1 MIRLRQIEMIEIRM
15 PLVEPFQISSGTQS
29 DRRIF
34 LLKVTDH
41 DRHEVWAECVAT
53 ELPTYTYETI
63 DAAWIAIREWVAP
76 RVLGSEFKDP
86 REVHPVLEKN
96 FHGNNMAKAGIE
108 MACWGLAAT
117 IKGVALAKLIN
128 GTRAKIPTGISIGI
142 QASPDALAEKA
153 KKVAKEGYRKLK
165 LKIKPGMDVEFV
177 KAVRTALPDAPLMA
191 DANNAYTLDDAATL
205 AKLDQFGLIM
215 LEQPLDWQDFVR
227 HAELQKRLKTPICL
241 DESISNVD
249 RAQDMITL
257 KAGKIINIKP
267 GRVGGFRQA
276 IAIHDLCQQNGIP
289 VWCGGMLES
298 GIGRAYNV
306 ALASLPNFSLPG
318 DVSPSARYWEK
329 DIVAPQWTMDQ
340 GGMVTVPTAAGIGVR
355 VDADR
360 IDNLAVRRETVK

>member
-1 MIRLRQIEMIEIRM
+1 MIRIQQIDLVEIRM

-29 DRRIF
+29 NRRIF
-34 LLKVTDH
+34 LLRVADGDGH
-41 DRHEVWAECVAT
+41 QVWAECVAT

-76 RVLGSEFKDP
+76 RVLGVEFKDP
-86 REVHPVLEKN
+86 ADLHPVLEKN
-96 FHGNNMAKAGIE
+96 FRGNNMAKAGVE
-108 MACWGLAAT
+108 MGAWGLTAT
-117 IKGVALAKLIN
+117 IKGIALSKLIG
-128 GTRAKIPTGISIGI
+128 GTRESIPTGISIGI
-142 QASPDALAEKA
+142 QSSPDALVEKA
-153 KKVAKEGYRKLK
+153 RAAAKAGYRKIK
-165 LKIKPGMDVEFV
+165 LKIKPGMDVSFV

-205 AKLDQFGLIM
+205 AKLDDFKLIM

-227 HAELQKRLKTPICL
+227 HAELQKRLKTPLCL

-257 KAGKIINIKP
+257 KAGRIINIKP

-276 IAIHDLCQQNGIP
+276 IAIHDLCQKNGIP

-318 DVSPSARYWEK
+318 DLSPSARYWEK
-329 DIVAPQWTMDQ
+329 DIVSPEWTMSSE
-340 GGMVTVPTAAGIGVR
+340 GMVTVPTGPGIGVT
-355 VDADR
+355 VDVDR
-360 IDNLAVRRETVK
+360 IDNLAVRRETVR

>member
-1 MIRLRQIEMIEIRM
+1 MIRIKQIELVEIRM

-29 DRRIF
+29 NRRIF
-34 LLKVTDH
+34 LLRISDG
-41 DRHEVWAECVAT
+41 RHEVWAECVAT
-53 ELPTYTYETI
+53 EAPTYTWETI
-63 DAAWIAIREWVAP
+63 DGAWIAIRDFVAP
-76 RVLGSEFKDP
+76 RVLGVEFKDP

-96 FHGNNMAKAGIE
+96 FRGHNMAKASVE
-108 MACWGLAAT
+108 MGAWALAAT
-117 IKGVALAKLIN
+117 IKGIALHKLIN

-142 QASPDALAEKA
+142 QASPEALVEKA
-153 KKVAKEGYRKLK
+153 KKAAKEGYRKLK

-191 DANNAYTLDDAATL
+191 DANNAYTLDQADTL

-227 HAELQKRLKTPICL
+227 HVELQKRMKTPICL

-257 KAGKIINIKP
+257 RAGKIINIKP

-276 IAIHDLCQQNGIP
+276 IAIHDLCEKNGIP

-318 DVSPSARYWEK
+318 DVSPSARYWAK
-329 DIVAPQWTMDQ
+329 DIVTPEWSMDRE
-340 GGMVTVPTAAGIGVR
+340 GMVTVPTGAGIGVT
-355 VDADR
+355 VDSGR
-360 IDNLAVRRETVK
+360 IDDLAVRRETLK

>member
-1 MIRLRQIEMIEIRM
+1 MIRLKSIEMVEIRM
-15 PLVEPFQISSGTQS
+15 PLREPFQISSGTQS
-29 DRRIF
+29 NRRIF
-34 LLKVTDH
+34 LLRVTDH
-41 DRHEVWAECVAT
+41 DGHEVWAECVAT

-63 DAAWIAIREWVAP
+63 DAAWIAIRDYVAP
-76 RVLGSEFKDP
+76 RVLGVEFKDP
-86 REVHPVLEKN
+86 RDVHPVLEKN
-96 FHGNNMAKAGIE
+96 FRGLNMSKAGVE

-117 IKGVALAKLIN
+117 IRQTSLRQLIG
-128 GTRAKIPTGISIGI
+128 GTRDQIPTGISIGI
-142 QASPDALAEKA
+142 QPSPEALVEKA
-153 KKVAKEGYRKLK
+153 KKVAAEGYRKLK
-165 LKIKPGMDVEFV
+165 LKIKPGHDVAYV
-177 KAVRTALPDAPLMA
+177 RAVRAALPDTPLMA
-191 DANNAYTLDDAATL
+191 DANNAYTLADADTL
-205 AKLDQFGLIM
+205 AQLDAFKLIM

-257 KAGKIINIKP
+257 QAGRIINIKP

-329 DIVAPQWTMDQ
+329 DIVTPEWTMDKH
-340 GGMVTVPTAAGIGVR
+340 GMVTVPTVAGLGVT
-355 VDADR
+355 VNADR
-360 IDNLAVRRETVK
+360 IDDLAVRREMVE